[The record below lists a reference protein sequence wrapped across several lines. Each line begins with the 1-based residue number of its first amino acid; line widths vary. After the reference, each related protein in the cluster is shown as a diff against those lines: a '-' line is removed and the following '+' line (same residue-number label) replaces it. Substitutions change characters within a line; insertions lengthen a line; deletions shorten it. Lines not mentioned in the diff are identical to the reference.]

1 MDLRAISLC
10 LGLTFSAC
18 SSQTGDDGP
27 ELTISIASSLSF
39 AFDDLVPLF
48 EGDTGI
54 PVLLNVGSSGR
65 LAQQIER
72 GAPVDLFASADA
84 SYLDELSADGLV
96 NAATRTIFAR
106 DRLAIWSREDEPSH
120 VVSLADLAADAR
132 IAIANPRHAP
142 FGVAARSALQR
153 TTLWDQLQPQLI
165 IAENVRQALHYAESG
180 NVDAALVSAGLASH
194 AAGHW
199 QLVPQDL
206 YEPVEQT
213 IAVLRAARFPTEARR
228 FIEFLKSL
236 EARAVLNDHGLVT
249 D

>member
-10 LGLTFSAC
+10 LGLTLSAC
-18 SSQTGDDGP
+18 SPQTSEDGP

-39 AFDDLVPLF
+39 AFADLVPLF

-54 PVLLNVGSSGR
+54 PVLLNIGSSGR

-72 GAPVDLFASADA
+72 GAPVDLFASAHA

-96 NAATRTIFAR
+96 NASTRTIFAR
-106 DRLAIWSREDEPSH
+106 DRLAIWTRAGEPSH
-120 VVSLADLAADAR
+120 VVSLANLAAGGR

-142 FGVAARSALQR
+142 FGVAARAALQHAS
-153 TTLWDQLQPQLI
+153 LWDQLQPQLI
-165 IAENVRQALHYAESG
+165 MAESVRQALHYAESG
-180 NVDAALVSAGLASH
+180 NVDAAFVSAGLASH
-194 AAGHW
+194 AAGRL

-206 YEPVEQT
+206 YEPVEQS
-213 IAVLRAARFPTEARR
+213 IAVLGATRFPTEARR
-228 FIEFLKSL
+228 FVAFLKSS
-236 EARAVLNDHGLVT
+236 EARAVLGDHGLVT

>member
-10 LGLTFSAC
+10 LGLTLSAC
-18 SSQTGDDGP
+18 SSQSGEDGP

-48 EGDTGI
+48 ESDTGI
-54 PVLLNVGSSGR
+54 PVLINVGSSGR

-84 SYLDELSADGLV
+84 SYLDELSTDGLV
-96 NAATRTIFAR
+96 DAATRNIFAR
-106 DRLAIWSREDEPSH
+106 DRLAIWTRGDEPLRI
-120 VVSLADLAADAR
+120 VSLSDLAAGAR

-153 TTLWDQLQPQLI
+153 TTQWDQLQPQLVM
-165 IAENVRQALHYAESG
+165 AENVRQALHYAESG

-194 AAGHW
+194 ATGRW

-213 IAVLRAARFPTEARR
+213 IAVLRATRFPTEARR
-228 FIEFLKSL
+228 FIAFLKSL